1 MPYKFKIKPNDLKKP
16 VVHSLILC
24 FSFTYFFDKIFSTFK
39 PKEHY
44 MKTIGIEDKIANTL
58 IKLMREKDYK
68 KIKISEL
75 VDESGVSRVTFYR
88 HFNSKD
94 DVLYKHLESLSSNY
108 SENIN
113 QYYQA
118 KEFHKIIDFIFIAF
132 KENMDLIK
140 QLRDAK
146 LEYIYLNL
154 LNNHLKDNLKSY
166 IDNSYVGAFFAG
178 ALYNVSMNW
187 LEEDCTTSIEIISKP
202 FHLLQDAYKKLG

>member
-1 MPYKFKIKPNDLKKP
+1 
-16 VVHSLILC
+16 
-24 FSFTYFFDKIFSTFK
+24 
-39 PKEHY
+39 

-154 LNNHLKDNLKSY
+154 LNNHLKDSLKSY
-166 IDNSYVGAFFAG
+166 IDNSYVGVFFAG